1 MLATAIAQQGVMI
14 SDVVPAT
21 CRKPT
26 VVHRLMKLAGIS
38 DAATDIL

>member
-1 MLATAIAQQGVMI
+1 MLATATAQQGVI
-14 SDVVPAT
+14 ARDVVPA

-38 DAATDIL
+38 DAATDIR